1 MNSVSTINSLSGLL
15 LLTAMIL
22 LVFSSVF
29 TMQDAGGYTENLTRM
44 YRIRVNRL
52 KNQTVIGLSFSLDS
66 SYNKKDWLSHDLY
79 LIVGG
84 GRLYSPR
91 HP

>member
-29 TMQDAGGYTENLTRM
+29 TMQDAGDIPKT
-44 YRIRVNRL
+44 
-52 KNQTVIGLSFSLDS
+52 
-66 SYNKKDWLSHDLY
+66 
-79 LIVGG
+79 
-84 GRLYSPR
+84 
-91 HP
+91 